1 MYIKIN
7 KDKIF
12 NIKYN
17 ELSVASII
25 FRLKTL
31 ECVDSSK
38 KSGSLFKNLKMK
50 DRFARV

>member
-17 ELSVASII
+17 ELSVASI
-25 FRLKTL
+25 FRLKTS
-31 ECVDSSK
+31 ESVDSSK

>member
-25 FRLKTL
+25 FRLKTSTRQKK
-31 ECVDSSK
+31 VAPYSK
-38 KSGSLFKNLKMK
+38 I
-50 DRFARV
+50 